1 VELDFKPYTLVND
14 IMNFKDSHDC
24 LDQSTYDAMQI

>member
-1 VELDFKPYTLVND
+1 MGLDFKPYTLVND

-24 LDQSTYDAMQI
+24 LDQSTYDAM